1 MIVPSRMKYRKQV
14 QQSNN
19 TPKHWLT
26 TVLGIIAAVVL
37 FVCALAQTTVLNE
50 QYMTNQIVSSTVSDQ
65 IQNDINSSLSSYGI
79 DTQVINTK
87 QTRKIL
93 KQVVH
98 QVYEG
103 KSIHINIED
112 VMNNDESKLGNTLS
126 SYGVPSALISQL
138 PTGSVNEQISSVVN
152 NRLNNSEIQQL
163 ETSIKIARVVTF
175 AGLIISVAIL
185 LLIVIRNLFSKT
197 IIRDFRWITLLS
209 SGIFALLLMA
219 TKKIIQ
225 GYSSDMASF
234 ANVIHNISENVL
246 SIGWQMVMVDIGLS
260 IVLFIISLVLSRQ
273 RS

>member
-163 ETSIKIARVVTF
+163 ETGIKIARVVTF

-185 LLIVIRNLFSKT
+185 LLIVTRNLFTKT

-225 GYSSDMASF
+225 EYSSDMASF